1 MEALIYREH
10 GLLEVGDSAEPSVT
24 PGTEL
29 IHVRAVGICGSE
41 LESFASRSPVRVP
54 PLIMGHEIAGVRDS
68 DGAAVAINPI
78 ISCGHCDLCRRGRRN
93 LCRQRSIVGIHC
105 AGGYAERVVVPVGC
119 ARPLPD
125 GLSFVQGAFVEPLG
139 NAVHALRLALQHEPM
154 PRRVGIIGA
163 GALGVACVVA
173 AADRG
178 IADLMVAD
186 PSPERRSTATA
197 AGASAV
203 AARLEGEFDVIID
216 AVGAAPTRADS
227 VNLLRPGGVTVWIG
241 LHGPDAGFDS
251 FDLVRQGKSV
261 VGSFCYEDR
270 DFDDARMLAEQVSLA
285 WIDQVPLA
293 HGAEAF
299 MRLLGG
305 PAPHIKTVMVN
316 S

>member
-10 GLLEVGDSAEPSVT
+10 GLLEVGDSAEPCVT

-41 LESFASRSPVRVP
+41 LESFANRSPVRVP

-68 DGAAVAINPI
+68 DGVAVAINPI
-78 ISCGHCDLCRRGRRN
+78 ISCGHCDLCTRGRRN
-93 LCRQRSIVGIHC
+93 LCRQRAIVGIHC
-105 AGGYAERVVVPVGC
+105 AGGYAERVVVPEAC

-139 NAVHALRLALQHEPM
+139 NAVHALRLALQHDPM

-173 AADRG
+173 AVNRG
-178 IADLMVAD
+178 VADLMVAD
-186 PSPERRSTATA
+186 PSPERRCTASA
-197 AGASAV
+197 AGATDV
-203 AARLEGEFDVIID
+203 AARLAGEFDIIID

-227 VNLLRPGGVTVWIG
+227 VELLRPGGVTVWIG

-251 FDLVRQGKSV
+251 FDLVRQGKTV

-270 DFDDARMLAEQVSLA
+270 DFDDARALAEKVSLA
-285 WIDQVPLA
+285 WFDQVPLA
-293 HGAEAF
+293 RGAEAF
-299 MRLLGG
+299 TRLLGG
-305 PAPHIKTVMVN
+305 PAPHIKTVMVT